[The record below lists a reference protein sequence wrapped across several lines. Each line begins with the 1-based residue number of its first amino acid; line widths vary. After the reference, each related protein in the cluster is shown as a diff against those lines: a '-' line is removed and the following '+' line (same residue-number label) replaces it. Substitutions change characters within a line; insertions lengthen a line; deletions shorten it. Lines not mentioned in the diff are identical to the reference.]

1 MIENTAQFH
10 KGRKMGHFTKQTHS
24 NTEFPPHEHYTNA
37 LVVKQRSAVLKVFSS
52 AVTCIKPNS
61 DSIHGTPGNHS
72 TAKKKSTVIVLDF
85 TN

>member
-10 KGRKMGHFTKQTHS
+10 QGRKIGHFI
-24 NTEFPPHEHYTNA
+24 NTEFPPHEHYTKA
-37 LVVKQRSAVLKVFSS
+37 LAIKQGSAILKVFSS

-72 TAKKKSTVIVLDF
+72 TAKKKSTVIVLEF